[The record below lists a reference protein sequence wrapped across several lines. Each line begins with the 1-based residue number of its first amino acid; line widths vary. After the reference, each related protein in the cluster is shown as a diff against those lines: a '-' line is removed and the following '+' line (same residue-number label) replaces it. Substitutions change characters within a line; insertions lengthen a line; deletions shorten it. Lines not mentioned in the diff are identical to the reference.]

1 MTPGV
6 PAADRV
12 TSAAPRLDLDTY
24 RRDGLVVAPVAVPPP
39 LLDRMRGSLEHL
51 LANSADIAPE
61 SLICP
66 HIRNGARHPEIEA
79 EAWFEYA
86 TQPFILDLVEQVIG
100 PDIVLWG
107 SQVFCKPARTGREIP
122 WHQDGEYWPIRP
134 LATCSVWIALDEATP
149 ENGCMRY
156 IPGSQAAGSL
166 YPHRDAA
173 RADRVLGLEVD
184 ARAFDATAARDD
196 VLAAGEFSL
205 HDVFLI
211 HGSGPNRSA
220 RRRAGFVIR
229 YMPAT
234 SRFDRSVGDV
244 QTQAGVAF
252 SLSRRPIW
260 LVRGVD
266 RAGNDFVT
274 GHGQDFGLVPRFAD
288 DR

>member
-1 MTPGV
+1 MNVSQRASGAVTDTPSPV
-6 PAADRV
+6 DVVA
-12 TSAAPRLDLDTY
+12 Y
-24 RRDGLVVAPVAVPPP
+24 RRDGLVVAPVSLPSD
-39 LLDRMRGSLEHL
+39 LLERMRQSLDRL
-51 LANSADIAPE
+51 LRNSADIAPE

-66 HIRNGARHPEIEA
+66 HIPNGQRHPEPEA
-79 EAWFEYA
+79 RAWFEYA
-86 TQPFILDLVEQVIG
+86 TQPFLLDLVEQVIG

-107 SQVFCKPARTGREIP
+107 SQVFCKPAYTGREIP

-134 LATCSVWIALDEATP
+134 LATCSVWIALDDSTP

-156 IPGSQAAGSL
+156 APGSHAGGSL
-166 YPHRDAA
+166 FPHHDAA
-173 RADRVLGLEVD
+173 RPDRVLGLEVD
-184 ARAFDATAARDD
+184 AGAFNVAEARDD
-196 VLAAGEFSL
+196 VLRAGQFSL

-211 HGSGPNRSA
+211 HGSSPNRSP

-234 SRFDRSVGDV
+234 SRFDRSIGDT

-266 RAGNDFVT
+266 RAGNDFTT
-274 GHGQDFGLVPRFAD
+274 GHGEDFGLVPRFSD
-288 DR
+288 DL